1 MYIMINILRL
11 TFFFFA
17 INGYNSFIGNIG
29 AHINLMRNSL
39 SMKANK
45 DTPDTKSLS
54 QYYQPKTINQEK
66 YVNYLNDYKTKIL
79 FVVGPAGTGKT
90 LFACNTA
97 IRELKNGNINK
108 IVLTRPVVPVEED
121 IGFLPGN
128 INRKMDPWTRPIF
141 DVFLEFF
148 SQRDIDMMIQNN
160 VIEISPLAYMRGR
173 TFKKAFIIADEM
185 QNSSP
190 NQMLML
196 TTRIG
201 EGSKMVITGDLH
213 QSDRSNNNGLSD
225 FMNKYNLHSQYLE
238 YKYNLSVVEFNKN
251 LSASISN
258 ISNITSNSSHI
269 SYVPYNKSIRL
280 VELTNADIERSKVV
294 VDILEVYNIT
304 EEKVNNVKLLL
315 RRVPNLI
322 PSVNKTT
329 PSKPMPTTE
338 LFMSSPFYSD
348 AALIPIHHMSNR
360 SRTRKL
366 PWE

>member
-1 MYIMINILRL
+1 
-11 TFFFFA
+11 
-17 INGYNSFIGNIG
+17 
-29 AHINLMRNSL
+29 
-39 SMKANK
+39 
-45 DTPDTKSLS
+45 
-54 QYYQPKTINQEK
+54 
-66 YVNYLNDYKTKIL
+66 
-79 FVVGPAGTGKT
+79 
-90 LFACNTA
+90 
-97 IRELKNGNINK
+97 
-108 IVLTRPVVPVEED
+108 
-121 IGFLPGN
+121 
-128 INRKMDPWTRPIF
+128 
-141 DVFLEFF
+141 
-148 SQRDIDMMIQNN
+148 MMIQNN

-201 EGSKMVITGDLH
+201 EGSKMVITGDLQ
-213 QSDRSNNNGLSD
+213 QSDRSQNNGLSD

-238 YKYNLSVVEFNKN
+238 YKYNLSVGEFNKN
-251 LSASISN
+251 LSASLSN
-258 ISNITSNSSHI
+258 ICNITSNSSYI

-280 VELTNADIERSKVV
+280 IELTKADIERSKVV

-304 EEKVNNVKLLL
+304 EEKVNNVKLLFH
-315 RRVPNLI
+315 RVPNLI

-360 SRTRKL
+360 SRPRKL